1 MIKKYGDQYKSLKSF
16 VVKVKNTEDVK
27 KVMEVFI
34 DTVNFDP
41 ACFKGA
47 IRHEKQ
53 ANLREVKKL

>member
-1 MIKKYGDQYKSLKSF
+1 MSLKSF
-16 VVKVKNTEDVK
+16 VVKVKNNEDMK

-47 IRHEKQ
+47 IRNEKQ
-53 ANLREVKKL
+53 ANLTEVKKL